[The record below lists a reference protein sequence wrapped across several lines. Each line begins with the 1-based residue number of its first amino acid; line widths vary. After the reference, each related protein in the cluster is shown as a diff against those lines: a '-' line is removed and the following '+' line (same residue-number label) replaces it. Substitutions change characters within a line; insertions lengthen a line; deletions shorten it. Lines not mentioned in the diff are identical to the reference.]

1 MKNSSTVFAH
11 ALTNLATNSLMA
23 SACEV
28 AGPWANL
35 TLKSSKT
42 ATLHPTIPLNGH
54 HSLPASSDGN
64 GGTAMREN
72 TLPTGVGTVVD
83 TIAIDTATM
92 NYSAATFAAFASPTG
107 FMALTVKRACVPS
120 FARGTAIRVPDGE
133 QAAEALAIGDL
144 VETRDGARPV
154 KWIGRRAYAG
164 RFADANPAILPV
176 CIKAGAMA
184 DGVPHRDLTVSP
196 QHAVLID
203 GVMVAAIHLVNG
215 VSVVQ
220 AERVDAIEYL
230 HIELEQH
237 NAIWAEGA
245 LSETFADADSRAT
258 FHNVHEYATLYGTE
272 PGSWP
277 GSSPSLCAP
286 RLEQG
291 YALDALRRRIALRA
305 GIAQDDV
312 LGPARGFVDV
322 VEPDNV
328 QGWAQ
333 DERHPEVPV
342 CVDVLI
348 DGEIVAQALADG
360 ARPDLAR
367 AGFGS
372 GRHGFHVAL
381 PPVAPGAPGA
391 VTVRRS
397 ADGAILLRSGLSRAA

>member
-1 MKNSSTVFAH
+1 VKNSSTVFAH

-277 GSSPSLCAP
+277 GASPSLCAP
-286 RLEQG
+286 RLG
-291 YALDALRRRIALRA
+291 SRKTTCSDPRVASSTWWSPTTCRA
-305 GIAQDDV
+305 GRRTSVTPRCRSASTCSSTAKSSHRRWRMAH
-312 LGPARGFVDV
+312 GPTWR
-322 VEPDNV
+322 
-328 QGWAQ
+328 
-333 DERHPEVPV
+333 
-342 CVDVLI
+342 
-348 DGEIVAQALADG
+348 ALAS
-360 ARPDLAR
+360 AA
-367 AGFGS
+367 AGTAS
-372 GRHGFHVAL
+372 TSHC
-381 PPVAPGAPGA
+381 
-391 VTVRRS
+391 RRS
-397 ADGAILLRSGLSRAA
+397 PRARRGRSPCDGPRTALSCSVRA